1 MKTLTYYGYVYK
13 QNPKSPD
20 LFAFVA
26 SVDELMPLCGV
37 ARKGEHNLTNYQ
49 RSLDV
54 GRVTKELHPFFK
66 HPENCSPTAVVLSL
80 QETPLCKITFEDA
93 VIAGMPTDFPYTF
106 KKLII
111 EFTDPATLSKDQVL
125 SHMKAFLDRRLIGEE
140 VSPDDEDLNSEMLE
154 DEVLV
159 ESAES
164 ELVQNGDSVETDAIE
179 EGTNGDEPTEI
190 GTSMLRNIRRQLDSP
205 DQVNADML
213 DAYRD
218 MLKPALI
225 IDGQHRLFGS
235 ASVEENIPFLFCA
248 LVEPEWKEQV
258 FQFTVIN
265 DKATGIP
272 KPFITSLAGISLTTS
287 ELDLLRNRLS
297 EAGIKLWEVEVMQ
310 RLGFDSRSPL
320 QGLIDF
326 RVQKGSSGSH
336 GLGYVTIKN
345 LGKMWYEATPPAT
358 VLLRMM
364 DKIYRPVGRKKAI
377 TKKTAQ
383 SHLQSDHWFDLYCR
397 FWNKTRDRFES
408 DGLWSLGSNFM
419 NATVLLMFQSAF
431 LTQLSSNYE
440 LTIDKI
446 EGDTP
451 DERTLKVVAEY
462 DEVVVNFLKKFSA
475 EHLSKTFRPSL
486 NHSDGRKDLLDYFTK
501 IWMKQSTINHPVLKK

>member
-13 QNPKSPD
+13 QNPQSPD

-26 SVDELMPLCGV
+26 SVDDLKPLCGV

-49 RSLDV
+49 RSLDM

-80 QETPLCKITFEDA
+80 QETPLSKITFEEA
-93 VIAGMPTDFPYTF
+93 VIAGKPTDFPYTF
-106 KKLII
+106 KKLVI
-111 EFTDPATLSKDQVL
+111 EFQDPATLSKEEIL
-125 SHMKAFLDRRLIGEE
+125 SHMKEFLDRRLVGEE
-140 VSPDDEDLNSEMLE
+140 NSSEDDDGDILE
-154 DEVLV
+154 DDLLAD
-159 ESAES
+159 SGES
-164 ELVQNGDSVETDAIE
+164 ESLQNGDTVEIESSEDA
-179 EGTNGDEPTEI
+179 TSNDAPTEI
-190 GTSMLRNIRRQLDSP
+190 GTSMLRSIRKQLDTP
-205 DQVNADML
+205 DQVNDEML

-225 IDGQHRLFGS
+225 IDGQHRLFGA

-265 DKATGIP
+265 DKAAGIP
-272 KPFITSLAGISLTTS
+272 KPFITSLAGISLTTI

-326 RVQKGSSGSH
+326 RVQKAAGSAQ

-364 DKIYRPVGRKKAI
+364 DKIYRPDGRKKPI

-383 SHLQSDHWFDLYCR
+383 AHLQADHWFDLYCR
-397 FWNKTRDRFES
+397 FWVKTRDKYEPE
-408 DGLWSLGSNFM
+408 GLWTSGSNFM
-419 NATVLLMFQSAF
+419 NAVVLLMFQSAF

-440 LTIDKI
+440 LTIDKVQ
-446 EGDTP
+446 GDSP
-451 DERTLKVVAEY
+451 SERALKVLEEY
-462 DEVVVNFLKKFSA
+462 DDIVINYLKKFTA
-475 EHLSKTFRPSL
+475 DHLSKTFRSSL

-501 IWMKQSTINHPVLKK
+501 IWSKQSTTNHPVLKK